1 MPTIASE
8 VITLRAD
15 WLFETG
21 PEAWRKTVSVAA
33 FASRALLSSFSPQIS
48 RIKRKSPQNPQE
60 TWIHHPV
67 KFSRGLSG
75 FCFVVI
81 CLLLH
86 LFLFH
91 QYPFTITFFFLLF
104 SNRYLVFLQIKRDLY
119 HGRLLCKASD
129 AAMLAAHILQGN
141 GRWQMEMNCSALCY
155 ALRWWPLF
163 YSDLCITSLTHAVSQ
178 SSIFEQIYSA
188 NSTENV
194 AFEEE
199 ARRRS
204 WWIKDGMP
212 GQLLLA
218 ERHQQHQA
226 RPSVCSM
233 AWRSRNH
240 PGPAQPVVTSA
251 APWFRMCLTSSLIC
265 PPAEIGDYDPGKHPE
280 GYSSKF
286 QFFPK
291 HSEKL
296 ERRIA
301 DIHKTEL
308 M

>member
-1 MPTIASE
+1 MPIIASE

-15 WLFETG
+15 WLFKTG

-86 LFLFH
+86 LFIFH
-91 QYPFTITFFFLLF
+91 QHLFTITFFFFFF
-104 SNRYLVFLQIKRDLY
+104 SYRYLVFLQIKRDLY

-155 ALRWWPLF
+155 ALRWWPLV
-163 YSDLCITSLTHAVSQ
+163 YSDLCITSLTNAVSQ
-178 SSIFEQIYSA
+178 SRF
-188 NSTENV
+188 
-194 AFEEE
+194 
-199 ARRRS
+199 
-204 WWIKDGMP
+204 W
-212 GQLLLA
+212 
-218 ERHQQHQA
+218 
-226 RPSVCSM
+226 
-233 AWRSRNH
+233 
-240 PGPAQPVVTSA
+240 
-251 APWFRMCLTSSLIC
+251 
-265 PPAEIGDYDPGKHPE
+265 
-280 GYSSKF
+280 
-286 QFFPK
+286 
-291 HSEKL
+291 
-296 ERRIA
+296 A
-301 DIHKTEL
+301 DL
-308 M
+308 FS